1 MDLEG
6 NAVKRLSVKW
16 KLTLLITALLLV
28 LTGATVLFL
37 MTITNRVVT
46 ENACT
51 QLETTVRANLA
62 LIGRADDGSLALEEG
77 FSFTRS
83 GVYTLIYNENGA
95 LLAGQ
100 PPLWAPDDLN
110 FENGVLRPEETWDDS
125 DYYALDFW
133 LPFSWDD
140 GVWVRGLI
148 QAPEASSVVADLSNI
163 ALLALPLVVL
173 LGGVGAY
180 LLVRSAFRPMDQIVA
195 AAEAIG
201 EGRDLSRRIGLGR
214 RGDEIGRLA
223 STFDS
228 MFARLER
235 SFDAE
240 KQFTSDAS
248 HELRTPIAVILAQ
261 CGEARHAETPE
272 QYQEAIAVI
281 DRQAKKMSSL
291 VAQLLQMTRLEQ
303 GTHPASMEEADLSE
317 LVSVLCE
324 EQPDLP
330 RGITIQTDVQPEVHA
345 TFDVTLMSRL
355 LQNLLNNA
363 IRYGKDNGHIWVTLR
378 TLEDQIL
385 LSVRDDGVGIP
396 EDRLEK
402 IFQRFYQVDPSRSGR
417 GGTGLG
423 LTMVRQI
430 AALHGGE
437 VTVESREGTGS
448 CFTLRFP
455 AHRPAGA
462 SQERL

>member
-1 MDLEG
+1 M
-6 NAVKRLSVKW
+6 KRLSVKW

-28 LTGATVLFL
+28 LTVATVLFL

-100 PPLWAPDDLN
+100 PPLWAPDDLD

-125 DYYALDFW
+125 DYYVLDFW
-133 LPFSWDD
+133 LPFSWED

-148 QAPEASSVVADLSNI
+148 QAPEAASVVADLSNI

-235 SFDAE
+235 SFEAE

-272 QYQEAIAVI
+272 QYQEAITVI
-281 DRQAKKMSSL
+281 DRQARKMSSL

-345 TFDVTLMSRL
+345 PFDVTLMSRL
-355 LQNLLNNA
+355 LQNLLDNA
-363 IRYGKDNGHIWVTLR
+363 ARYDKDNGHIWVTLR

-396 EDRLEK
+396 ADRLEK

-437 VTVESREGTGS
+437 VTVESREGAGS

-455 AHRPAGA
+455 AHRPADA
-462 SQERL
+462 PQESL